1 MNTLVAIPATYDY
14 RLVSL
19 SVVIAIF
26 ASYTALGLAG
36 RVTATR
42 DQARLAWLDGG
53 IGGNRNSRPLQ
64 QLVGKAAVNDVGLLV
79 QYRVAARLAVES
91 SAP

>member
-1 MNTLVAIPATYDY
+1 VGILSYPVHKSRSASMNTLVAIPATYDY

-26 ASYTALGLAG
+26 ASYTALDLAG

-42 DQARLAWLDGG
+42 PPEVVRLSRDEMPFP
-53 IGGNRNSRPLQ
+53 IETSNRLRCSLR
-64 QLVGKAAVNDVGLLV
+64 
-79 QYRVAARLAVES
+79 
-91 SAP
+91 